1 MHMQSG
7 TPISILIIDDHPMMR
22 DGIAFSLQSRSDMCV
37 VGEAK
42 DGVEGVEMYVKLRPA
57 VTLVDLQMPRMNGLA
72 TITEIRKHNPKA
84 RLIVLT
90 TFRGDAQVVRALKA
104 GASGY
109 VLKDMLRRELVETVL
124 AVHSGLRRVPPEV
137 AAEIVDHVDEDDLT
151 PREIEILRVVAGGNA
166 NKAVA
171 THFGLSEETV
181 KGHMKNI
188 LMKLGANDRTHAV
201 MIALKRGF
209 LDG

>member
-1 MHMQSG
+1 MPTG
-7 TPISILIIDDHPMMR
+7 APITILIIDDHPMMR

-90 TFRGDAQVVRALKA
+90 TFRGDAQVVRALRA

-109 VLKDMLRRELVETVL
+109 VLKDMLRRELVDT
-124 AVHSGLRRVPPEV
+124 PEV
-137 AAEIVDHVDEDDLT
+137 AAAIVDHVDEDDLT

-188 LMKLGANDRTHAV
+188 LLKLGANDRTHAV

>member
-1 MHMQSG
+1 MQNAP
-7 TPISILIIDDHPMMR
+7 PITILIIDDHPLMR
-22 DGIAFSLQSRSDMCV
+22 DGIAFSLQSRPDMCV

-42 DGVEGVEMYVKLRPA
+42 DGLEGLEMYTKLRPA
-57 VTLVDLQMPRMNGLA
+57 VTLVDLQMPRMNGLE
-72 TITEIRKHNPKA
+72 TIVEIRKLNAKA

-90 TFRGDAQVVRALKA
+90 TYSGDAQVVRALKA

-109 VLKDMLRRELVETVL
+109 ILKNMLRRELVDTVL
-124 AVHSGLRRVPPEV
+124 AVHAGRRRVPPEL

-151 PREIEILRVVAGGNA
+151 AREIEILRIVAGGNA

>member
-1 MHMQSG
+1 MQMQSG

-109 VLKDMLRRELVETVL
+109 VLKDMLRRELVDTVL

-151 PREIEILRVVAGGNA
+151 PREIEILRVV
-166 NKAVA
+166 V
-171 THFGLSEETV
+171 
-181 KGHMKNI
+181 
-188 LMKLGANDRTHAV
+188 
-201 MIALKRGF
+201 
-209 LDG
+209 

>member
-1 MHMQSG
+1 MQ
-7 TPISILIIDDHPMMR
+7 TAAPITVLIIDDHPMMR
-22 DGIAFSLQSRSDMCV
+22 EGIAFSLQARPDIRV
-37 VGEAK
+37 VGEAS
-42 DGVEGVEMYVKLRPA
+42 DGVEGVELYRKYLPA

-72 TITEIRKHNPKA
+72 TIIEIRKHNPRA

-90 TFRGDAQVVRALKA
+90 TFSGDAQVVRAIKA

-109 VLKDMLRRELVETVL
+109 VLKNMPRQELVDTL
-124 AVHSGLRRVPPEV
+124 IAVHAGLRRVPPEL
-137 AAEIVDHVDEDDLT
+137 AAEIVDHVDADDLT
-151 PREIEILRVVAGGNA
+151 PREIEILRIVASGNA

-171 THFGLSEETV
+171 AHFGLSEETV